1 MNRLIVKQVNLV
13 IRQRKAVI
21 TRHLGNLKRFVAV
34 ENVDE
39 LVQKLEQLSASFK
52 DFEAAYDVYHV
63 QLDDVTEIEASDKWF
78 QDVESSYIVD
88 KRFVPVLN

>member
-21 TRHLGNLKRFVAV
+21 THHLGNLKRFVAV

-39 LVQKLEQLSASFK
+39 LVQKLDQLSASFK

-78 QDVESSYIVD
+78 QM
-88 KRFVPVLN
+88 